1 MKKTMIRSVFWLV
14 ICLLTAKGYG
24 QNAVVMLKFE
34 DAENSF
40 NNQDYQQTIAL
51 LDEVEKEA
59 GVTSRTLYLRI
70 VTENKLFNEGQ
81 HLYQNIIEYDR
92 LDKLRQLSSSYL
104 KALSDQGIDDKY
116 REVYRISE
124 SLSDYPKSKEDW
136 KVAREAFKKDQ
147 EAALRAQQL
156 AIEKEAARKKSLELM
171 LLKRGTLTMDRMQFH
186 EAGSLSNQASAD
198 LSTLYIIRPE
208 EDTRKM
214 NQMLYLNDK
223 LIEEKIKPG
232 EYGQYHFTAG
242 LVKIGKLYAKN
253 KRKVSTGAAILMGGV
268 VGLAATSG
276 KTIAQNDHLF
286 FLEMEP
292 GKTYYVSSVITK
304 DKKILFKSIEERK
317 AKSLMETMKPIKQ

>member
-1 MKKTMIRSVFWLV
+1 MIRTVFWLV
-14 ICLLTAKGYG
+14 ISLLATKGFG

-34 DAENSF
+34 DAEKSY

-70 VTENKLFNEGQ
+70 VTENKLFNEG
-81 HLYQNIIEYDR
+81 HDLFQNIIEYDR
-92 LDKLRQLSSSYL
+92 LDKLRQLSSNYL
-104 KALSDQGIDDKY
+104 KALSDQGLDDKY

-147 EAALRAQQL
+147 EAAQQAQQL

-186 EAGSLSNQASAD
+186 KIASLREAASAE
-198 LSTLYIIRPE
+198 LVTLYIIRPE
-208 EDTRKM
+208 EGTRNM
-214 NQMLYLNDK
+214 NQMLYINDE
-223 LIEEKIKPG
+223 LIEKKMKPG
-232 EYGQYHFTAG
+232 AYMQFHFTPG

-253 KRKVSTGAAILMGGV
+253 KRKVSTGAALLMGGV

-304 DKKILFKSIEERK
+304 DKKILFKSIEENK
-317 AKSLMETMKPIKQ
+317 AKSLMKAK

>member
-1 MKKTMIRSVFWLV
+1 MKKVMIRTVFWLV
-14 ICLLTAKGYG
+14 ISLLATKGFG

-34 DAENSF
+34 DAEKSY

-70 VTENKLFNEGQ
+70 VTENKLFNEG
-81 HLYQNIIEYDR
+81 HDLFQNIIEYDR
-92 LDKLRQLSSSYL
+92 LDKLRQLSSNYL
-104 KALSDQGIDDKY
+104 KALSDQGLDDKY

-147 EAALRAQQL
+147 EAAQQAQQL

-186 EAGSLSNQASAD
+186 KIASLREAASAE
-198 LSTLYIIRPE
+198 LVTLYIIRPE
-208 EDTRKM
+208 EGTRNM
-214 NQMLYLNDK
+214 NQMLYLNDE
-223 LIEEKIKPG
+223 LIEKKMKPG
-232 EYGQYHFTAG
+232 AYMQFHFTPG

-253 KRKVSTGAAILMGGV
+253 KRKVSTGAALLMGGV

-276 KTIAQNDHLF
+276 KTIAQNEHLF

-304 DKKILFKSIEERK
+304 DKKILFKSIEETK
-317 AKSLMETMKPIKQ
+317 AKALMKAK